1 MEGSL
6 LMPKS
11 RILAFLTKELKEL
24 VPPTVFFA
32 ISFNLIVLTAQLI
45 LADYLIHF
53 FSFILATTSA
63 LVVGKSVL
71 LADALPFFRRFDTA
85 PMIQSVL
92 FKTIVYWSV
101 VFLVRFLEKLV
112 EYWFGGGTVGGIP
125 DYIANHFTWHR
136 FAAIQIWIFVLFLIY
151 TSVADLNARLGKGQ
165 LVKMFFTRSPVASQQ
180 SDVVPVTKQ
189 TRLDS

>member
-1 MEGSL
+1 
-6 LMPKS
+6 MPKF
-11 RILAFLTKELKEL
+11 RLLAFLIKELEEL
-24 VPPTVFFA
+24 LPPTVFFA
-32 ISFNLIVLTAQLI
+32 ISFDLILLTTQLI

-53 FSFILATTSA
+53 FSFLVAITSA

-92 FKTIVYWSV
+92 FKTIVYWTV
-101 VFLVRFLEKLV
+101 VFVVRFLEKLV
-112 EYWFGGGTVGGIP
+112 EYWFGGGTVSGIP

-151 TSVADLNARLGKGQ
+151 TSVATLNARLGKGE
-165 LVKMFFTRSPVASQQ
+165 LVKIFFTRPPGATKQ
-180 SDVVPVTKQ
+180 SCPAPATKQ
-189 TRLDS
+189 TRPDS